1 MADILRI
8 ERISKTFEGGN
19 FFSKR
24 ASTQALKDVSFT
36 VQEAESFAL
45 TGPSGCGKSTLAK
58 IILGLEKADSG
69 KIFIDGEDISLLK
82 KNPLRALRAQ
92 VQIVFQD
99 PYSSL
104 DPRMIVKDIL
114 EEPFLIHKLP
124 CNKDKI
130 NELLETVGLPSSA
143 GGKYPYEFSGGQRQR
158 IAIARALALS
168 PRVLIAD
175 EAVSALDVSIQAQI
189 LNLFKQI
196 KEMRNLTLIFISH
209 DLALCKFLCTR
220 AAVLYNGALAEIA
233 PVQELFSNP
242 KSEQTK
248 RLLAAAAPL
257 TLGISGRVD
266 AA

>member
-8 ERISKTFEGGN
+8 EHISKTFEGGSPL
-19 FFSKR
+19 FKR
-24 ASTQALKDVSFT
+24 AGTQALKDISFT
-36 VQEAESFAL
+36 VRETESFAL

-69 KIFIDGEDISLLK
+69 KIFIDGKDISLLK
-82 KNPLRALRAQ
+82 KRPLRALRAQ

-104 DPRMIVKDIL
+104 DPRMTVKDIL
-114 EEPFLIHKLP
+114 EEPFLIHKIP
-124 CNKDKI
+124 CGKNKI
-130 NELLETVGLPSSA
+130 NELLDTVGLPSTA
-143 GGKYPYEFSGGQRQR
+143 REKYPYEFSGGQRQR
-158 IAIARALALS
+158 IAVARALALN

-189 LNLFKQI
+189 LNMLKQI
-196 KEMRNLTLIFISH
+196 KETRNLTLIFISH

-220 AAVLYNGALAEIA
+220 AAVLDGGSLAELA
-233 PVQELFSNP
+233 PVRELFSNP

-257 TLGISGRVD
+257 TLGKFKSAGAV
-266 AA
+266 